1 MMRAMSLLP
10 KPSSALLALF
20 TLFLITIAVPAAAQ
34 TPVRKGDKSGGPL
47 LTRAELRAC
56 MAQQDRIRELSAATV
71 REREL
76 LDKEKAEL
84 VAKGEALKAQL
95 ETLDRSDPVAVE
107 RYNAEA
113 TGRDQRIDAFE
124 ARMPPFN
131 AKVEAL
137 AAERESLR
145 SRCENRR
152 YDELDEIQI
161 KRGK

>member
-1 MMRAMSLLP
+1 MSSPKIPRRALRAAVLAGGLC
-10 KPSSALLALF
+10 ALLAQAAEPPKV
-20 TLFLITIAVPAAAQ
+20 TPKAKPRPLIME
-34 TPVRKGDKSGGPL
+34 RS
-47 LTRAELRAC
+47 ELRAC